1 MGRASIWS
9 ACCQHAW
16 PTHIEDSESAGH
28 VLLQIGALR
37 ALPTSRR
44 AQQDGARNLPL
55 LAAFHAVRELVQE
68 RLRGEAGEVILGHFL
83 GMINLK
89 SKIPNIAASARVCC
103 VVNLFFT
110 FFLLAF
116 TSSSSALL
124 LHPVLVSRSS
134 PELNFYFIPA
144 VGEEGR

>member
-83 GMINLK
+83 GMINRK
-89 SKIPNIAASARVCC
+89 S
-103 VVNLFFT
+103 LT
-110 FFLLAF
+110 
-116 TSSSSALL
+116 
-124 LHPVLVSRSS
+124 
-134 PELNFYFIPA
+134 
-144 VGEEGR
+144 